1 MKALSEIGDIM
12 TEADL
17 SQLLV
22 FTLDEQRYALHL
34 AAVVRTVRVVEFT
47 PTPTTSEIV
56 FGVVNVQGQIVPVVN
71 SRKRCGLPERK
82 MEPSDHLIIACSK
95 RQTVALVVDE
105 VQGVVE
111 WDSEMIGSEEFF
123 PSLDYVEGVAK
134 LADGI
139 VLILDLEKFVSVAE
153 ESARA
158 FEQAPTMPQ
167 EEIARC

>member
-1 MKALSEIGDIM
+1 MKALSEIVDIK

-71 SRKRCGLPERK
+71 SRKRCRLPEREI
-82 MEPSDHLIIACSK
+82 EPSDHLIIARSK

-111 WDSEMIGSEEFF
+111 WDSAMIGSEEVF

-134 LADGI
+134 LADGS
-139 VLILDLEKFVSVAE
+139 VLILVLDKFVSVAE
-153 ESARA
+153 EQEHTV
-158 FEQAPTMPQ
+158 EQALPALQ
-167 EEIARC
+167 EEVARC

>member
-1 MKALSEIGDIM
+1 MG
-12 TEADL
+12 DL

-22 FTLDEQRYALHL
+22 FTLDDHRYALRL
-34 AAVVRTVRVVEFT
+34 AVVIRTVRVVEFT
-47 PTPTTSEIV
+47 PTPKTSEIV

-71 SRKRCGLPERK
+71 SRKRCGLLER
-82 MEPSDHLIIACSK
+82 EVQLSDHLIIACSK

-111 WDSEMIGSEEFF
+111 WDSEVIGSEEVF

-139 VLILDLEKFVSVAE
+139 VLILDLDKFVSVAE
-153 ESARA
+153 EHEHTV
-158 FEQAPTMPQ
+158 EQALPAPH
-167 EEIARC
+167 EEVARC